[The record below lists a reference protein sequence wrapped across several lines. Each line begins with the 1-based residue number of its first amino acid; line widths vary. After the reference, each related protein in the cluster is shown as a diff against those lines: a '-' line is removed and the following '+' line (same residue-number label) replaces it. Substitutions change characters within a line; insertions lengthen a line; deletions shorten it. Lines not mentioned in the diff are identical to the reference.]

1 MKDNE
6 VLDIL
11 VDDVLAQLQT
21 PPIADIG
28 RVLRS
33 TTAEDFIFRDLEG
46 QLPAIGIADVAFD
59 RGDSIGANVKRFK
72 GRVELEISIAASAE
86 GESAASG
93 RDAIRATL
101 GEINK
106 RLDFRMTPI
115 QNLRYT
121 FLGFA
126 YAEQQRLDAVVG
138 VVRYQVGAYFGN
150 E

>member
-21 PPIADIG
+21 PPITDIG

-33 TTAEDFIFRDLEG
+33 TTAEDFIFRDVEG
-46 QLPAIGIADVAFD
+46 QLPAIGVSDVGLD

-86 GESAASG
+86 GESAAAG
-93 RDAIRATL
+93 RD
-101 GEINK
+101 
-106 RLDFRMTPI
+106 
-115 QNLRYT
+115 
-121 FLGFA
+121 
-126 YAEQQRLDAVVG
+126 
-138 VVRYQVGAYFGN
+138 VRRRKSPWAASPWRPRSRCAG
-150 E
+150 